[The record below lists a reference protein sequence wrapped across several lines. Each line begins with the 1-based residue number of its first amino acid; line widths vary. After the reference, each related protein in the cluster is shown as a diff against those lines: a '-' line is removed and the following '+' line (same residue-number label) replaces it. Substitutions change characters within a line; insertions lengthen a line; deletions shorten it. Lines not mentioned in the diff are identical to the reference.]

1 MNSGQRLR
9 ALINVSYSLNQ
20 RGASVLANQW
30 PSTRISTGASLHRRL
45 LRRYKVSWL
54 ALALSVW
61 LGPLAHSAEPLRWH
75 PAENQVDANFDDAEL
90 KSVLAKVAQ
99 ATGWQI
105 YVEPD
110 TTRRISVKFRNLA
123 PGEALRRLLGD
134 LNFALLPQTNAPS
147 RLFIYRTS
155 LQEAT
160 QLITPAPEP
169 KRSRVI
175 PNELIVALKPGSK
188 VTIDELARRLG
199 AKVVG
204 NLEDL
209 HAYRLQFKDAAS
221 ADAAR
226 QLLATN
232 PSLARV
238 DSNYLIDRPTQT
250 QPLQMSSTPPFP
262 LKPKVSTDTGK
273 VVIGLIDM
281 AVQPL
286 SDGMNEFLLPAIQ
299 VSGPPGPSGE
309 LPSHGTSMA
318 ETILRGL
325 AATSDES
332 GGSAVRILP
341 VDVYGPRADTT
352 TFDVA
357 RGVYAAVNAGATII
371 NLSMGG
377 DGESGLLANLIRQS
391 HNSGVLFFGAAGN
404 EPTTVPTYPAA
415 YPEVVAVT
423 SGDKRGNIAPFANRG
438 SFVDVVAPGVSIV
451 NYNGQSFFVSGTSTS
466 TAYMSGAAAASRA
479 AGNDP
484 AQVEAQIRQAFG
496 VKRSGR

>member
-1 MNSGQRLR
+1 LRLS
-9 ALINVSYSLNQ
+9 ITLN
-20 RGASVLANQW
+20 L
-30 PSTRISTGASLHRRL
+30 
-45 LRRYKVSWL
+45 WL
-54 ALALSVW
+54 T
-61 LGPLAHSAEPLRWH
+61 PLAQSAEPLRWH
-75 PAENQVDANFDDAEL
+75 TAENQVDANFDSAEL
-90 KSVLAKVAQ
+90 QSVLAKVAQ

-110 TTRRISVKFRNLA
+110 TARLISVKFRNLPA
-123 PGEALRRLLGD
+123 GEALRRLLGD

-147 RLFIYRTS
+147 RLFVYRTS

-169 KRSRVI
+169 KRSRLI
-175 PNELIVALKPGSK
+175 PNELIVTLKPGSK
-188 VTIDELARRLG
+188 TSIDELARRLG
-199 AKVVG
+199 AKIVG
-204 NLEDL
+204 HLDDL
-209 HAYRLQFKDAAS
+209 NAYRLQFKDAAS

-226 QLLATN
+226 QLLATD
-232 PSLARV
+232 PSLAKV
-238 DSNYLIDRPTQT
+238 ESNYSIDRPTQT
-250 QPLQMSSTPPFP
+250 QPLQMSSTPAFP
-262 LKPKVSTDTGK
+262 LKPKVSTDTSK

-286 SDGMNEFLLPAIQ
+286 SGGMNEFLLPSLQ
-299 VSGPPGPSGE
+299 VAGPSGTPGE

-325 AATSDES
+325 AATTVEPGES
-332 GGSAVRILP
+332 VVRILP
-341 VDVYGPRADTT
+341 VDVYGPRPDTT

-404 EPTTVPTYPAA
+404 EPTTLPTYPAA

-451 NYNGQSFFVSGTSTS
+451 NYNGQSFLVSGTSTS

-484 AQVEAQIRQAFG
+484 AQVEAQIRAAFA
-496 VKRSGR
+496 VKRAGR

>member
-1 MNSGQRLR
+1 MNPGQRPR
-9 ALINVSYSLNQ
+9 SFIH
-20 RGASVLANQW
+20 VLW
-30 PSTRISTGASLHRRL
+30 FS
-45 LRRYKVSWL
+45 
-54 ALALSVW
+54 LALSASLTRPAW
-61 LGPLAHSAEPLRWH
+61 AAEPLHWH
-75 PAENQVDANFDDAEL
+75 HAENQVDANFDSADL

-99 ATGWQI
+99 ATRWQI

-110 TTRRISVKFRNLA
+110 TTRTISVKFRNLA

-134 LNFALLPQTNAPS
+134 LNFALLPQADAPAK
-147 RLFIYRTS
+147 LFIYRTS

-160 QLITPAPEP
+160 QLIPPATTQ

-175 PNELIVALKPGSK
+175 PNELIVSLKPDSK

-204 NLEDL
+204 HLEEL

-226 QLLATN
+226 QLLAADL
-232 PSLARV
+232 SIGKIE
-238 DSNYLIDRPTQT
+238 SNYSIDGPAQT
-250 QPLQMSSTPPFP
+250 QRLQMSSTPPFP
-262 LKPKVSTDTGK
+262 LKPKVSTDTSK

-286 SDGMNEFLLPAIQ
+286 SEGMNEFLLPSIQ
-299 VSGPPGPSGE
+299 VAGQPGPPSDQPN
-309 LPSHGTSMA
+309 HGTSMA

-325 AATSDES
+325 SMTSQES
-332 GGSAVRILP
+332 GGSSVRLLP
-341 VDVYGPRADTT
+341 VDVYGPREDTT

-357 RGVYAAVNAGATII
+357 KGVYAAVNSGATII

-377 DGESGLLANLIRQS
+377 DGESSLLANIIRQS

-404 EPTTVPTYPAA
+404 EPTTAPTYPAA

-423 SGDKRGNIAPFANRG
+423 SGDKRGNIASFANRG

-451 NYNGQSFFVSGTSTS
+451 NYNGQSYFVSGTSTS
-466 TAYMSGAAAASRA
+466 TAYLSGAAAASRA
-479 AGNDP
+479 SGKDP
-484 AQVEAQIRQAFG
+484 AQVEAQIRDAFA
-496 VKRSGR
+496 VKRTGK